1 MVLKVVIQQ
10 STFNITYTFACVQ
23 IRHNPLSGGY
33 CGEVPPLPIPNREVK
48 LTCADGTAMQC
59 GRVGSRLLL
68 SRASDFERFLRLFLC
83 FFICSRCF
91 LSADDVDYTDFYY
104 LCSMI
109 WTDRIRQVKIF
120 LVIAAVFI
128 AVASL
133 VVSHFLVRDLAEEE
147 RNRMA
152 VWAEAMRT
160 LNNADENT
168 DLNLVLKVINENN
181 SIPVIVMDSE
191 NHAQTFRNVDVEGKD
206 YADSLAYASAIGQ
219 RLLKQGK
226 NIKIELDDSTHDYI
240 QVCYDESLMI
250 RRLSAYPYIQLGVVM
265 LFVVIA
271 IFALLTSK
279 RAEQNKVWVGL
290 SKETAHQLGTPISS
304 LMAWIEILKMNYPD
318 DELIPE
324 MNKDIQRLQLIADR
338 FSKIGALPEPV
349 PASLNEVMNHVI
361 DYMDRRTSKNVKMVK
376 KIPEQDVIVKMNASL
391 FEWVIE
397 NLSKNAVDAMGANG
411 GQITLYVEETDDK
424 AIIEVS
430 DTGNGIRKK
439 DLKNVF
445 RPGFTTKKRGWGLG
459 LSLAKRIVEEY
470 HHGKIWVKSTE
481 IGHGT
486 TFRIELKKE

>member
-1 MVLKVVIQQ
+1 M
-10 STFNITYTFACVQ
+10 
-23 IRHNPLSGGY
+23 
-33 CGEVPPLPIPNREVK
+33 
-48 LTCADGTAMQC
+48 
-59 GRVGSRLLL
+59 
-68 SRASDFERFLRLFLC
+68 
-83 FFICSRCF
+83 
-91 LSADDVDYTDFYY
+91 
-104 LCSMI
+104 
-109 WTDRIRQVKIF
+109 
-120 LVIAAVFI
+120 
-128 AVASL
+128 
-133 VVSHFLVRDLAEEE
+133 
-147 RNRMA
+147 
-152 VWAEAMRT
+152 
-160 LNNADENT
+160 
-168 DLNLVLKVINENN
+168 
-181 SIPVIVMDSE
+181 
-191 NHAQTFRNVDVEGKD
+191 
-206 YADSLAYASAIGQ
+206 
-219 RLLKQGK
+219 KQGK

-376 KIPEQDVIVKMNASL
+376 EIPEQDVIVKMNASL

-411 GQITLYVEETDDK
+411 GQITLHVEETDDK